1 MFAKFRQAVIR
12 IKKKMANFQRNGK
25 IASLPRR
32 RSVWLLG
39 YDDPFVAHDRRVLL
53 AVGRCLRTLRLGG
66 GGRGPP
72 GGLGRALPCARES
85 RDAVLVV
92 LVGLPRGSISALCA
106 RSLFGL
112 AYVLSNFFSNFWLI
126 FGKL

>member
-1 MFAKFRQAVIR
+1 MIVPFFENVIR
-12 IKKKMANFQRNGK
+12 VKKKLANFQKNGK
-25 IASLPRR
+25 IASLLRR

-66 GGRGPP
+66 RGRGPP
-72 GGLGRALPCARES
+72 GGLSRALPCARES

-92 LVGLPRGSISALCA
+92 LVGLPRWSISALCA